1 MQKVDFIKMHGL
13 GNDFVI
19 IDKRSNNIAITED
32 IIKKLSDR
40 RTGAGCDQLITIN
53 NTGNQNAD
61 AEIEIFNPGG
71 DRAEACGNGTRCVA
85 KILFDEDS
93 NKEILKIQ
101 SDAGILESK
110 KIDNNISVNMGLI
123 KNSWDKI
130 PLSKEV
136 DTMNIPIAIDG
147 YSNGV
152 AVNVGNPHVVFF
164 GKSIQDTD
172 LSSIGPRIEN
182 HELFP
187 KKTNVEIVE
196 IINSSL
202 SPYCE
207 LSAFAIADFISSI
220 NVSEELE
227 FINDNISKASTAF
240 LPLTRFTYGLSFFTE
255 IPIFFVFAFT
265 FSSYFAFIVFN
276 TPLL

>member
-19 IDKRSNNIAITED
+19 IDKRSNNIMITED

-53 NTGNQNAD
+53 NTNNLSAD

-85 KILFDEDS
+85 KILFDEDA
-93 NKEILKIQ
+93 NKEVLKIQ

-110 KIDNNISVNMGLI
+110 KIDKNISVNMGLI
-123 KNSWDKI
+123 KNTWDKI
-130 PLSKEV
+130 PLRKEV
-136 DTMNIPIAIDG
+136 DTMNIQISIDG

-164 GKSIQDTD
+164 GKSIYETN
-172 LSSIGPRIEN
+172 LESIGPKIEN

-196 IINSSL
+196 VINSKLIQMRVWERGVGITLACGSGACAAVYAAWKKGLIENNAEVKLEKGSLYINIIND
-202 SPYCE
+202 E
-207 LSAFAIADFISSI
+207 AIMTGPAEISYQGT
-220 NVSEELE
+220 LE
-227 FINDNISKASTAF
+227 I
-240 LPLTRFTYGLSFFTE
+240 
-255 IPIFFVFAFT
+255 
-265 FSSYFAFIVFN
+265 
-276 TPLL
+276 

>member
-19 IDKRSNNIAITED
+19 IDKRCNNIVITED

-53 NTGNQNAD
+53 NTNNQSAD

-85 KILFDEDS
+85 KILFGEDS

-110 KIDNNISVNMGLI
+110 KIEDKISVNMGLI
-123 KNSWDKI
+123 KSTWDKI
-130 PLSKEV
+130 PLSEEV

-164 GKSIQDTD
+164 GQSIQKTD
-172 LSSIGPRIEN
+172 LENIGPKIEN
-182 HELFP
+182 HKLFP

-196 IINSSL
+196 IINSKLIQMRVWERGVGITLACGSGACAAVYAAWKKGLIENNAEVQLEKGSL
-202 SPYCE
+202 HINIVDNE
-207 LSAFAIADFISSI
+207 AIMTGPAEISYQGS
-220 NVSEELE
+220 LE
-227 FINDNISKASTAF
+227 I
-240 LPLTRFTYGLSFFTE
+240 
-255 IPIFFVFAFT
+255 
-265 FSSYFAFIVFN
+265 
-276 TPLL
+276 